1 MHWFSPENKTKLIA
15 KIAVKKK
22 KENAKGKKVI
32 EQTSLE
38 RENLDGRRAAAADCN
53 AIALFEVLHFK
64 VGSFFGPGDFCEY
77 LVRGAYIVR

>member
-1 MHWFSPENKTKLIA
+1 M
-15 KIAVKKK
+15 
-22 KENAKGKKVI
+22 I

-53 AIALFEVLHFK
+53 AIALIEVLQFK